1 MSNNGYDN
9 SIIGFF
15 TLNDEDF
22 LLVSDTEYIAVINPS
37 NFLWLIL
44 IFCLLIIIISYG
56 TYLLYKEVKKREKE
70 VDANPEL
77 SIGMNENNNNIDN
90 IIQ

>member
-22 LLVSDTEYIAVINPS
+22 LLVSDTEHIAVINPS

-90 IIQ
+90 IIK

>member
-70 VDANPEL
+70 VDANPKL

>member
-90 IIQ
+90 II

>member
-1 MSNNGYDN
+1 M
-9 SIIGFF
+9 IIVSLVFF

-22 LLVSDTEYIAVINPS
+22 LLVSDTEYITVINPS

>member
-70 VDANPEL
+70 VNANPEL

>member
-22 LLVSDTEYIAVINPS
+22 LLVSDTEYIAIINPS

>member
-37 NFLWLIL
+37 KFLWLIL

>member
-9 SIIGFF
+9 SIIGYF

-70 VDANPEL
+70 VDTNPEL

>member
-37 NFLWLIL
+37 NFLWHIL

>member
-1 MSNNGYDN
+1 MSKNGNDN

>member
-1 MSNNGYDN
+1 MSKNGYDN

>member
-90 IIQ
+90 IIH

>member
-9 SIIGFF
+9 SIIGYF

-22 LLVSDTEYIAVINPS
+22 LLVSDTEYITVINPS

-56 TYLLYKEVKKREKE
+56 KYLLYKEVKKEKKK
-70 VDANPEL
+70 
-77 SIGMNENNNNIDN
+77 
-90 IIQ
+90 

>member
-77 SIGMNENNNNIDN
+77 SIGMNENNNIDN

>member
-1 MSNNGYDN
+1 MDM
-9 SIIGFF
+9 II
-15 TLNDEDF
+15 
-22 LLVSDTEYIAVINPS
+22 VSDAEYIAVINPS

-77 SIGMNENNNNIDN
+77 SIGMNENNNIDN

>member
-9 SIIGFF
+9 SIIGYF